1 LISLIPRDFIYNIH
15 MTTFSY
21 YHPITVRYG
30 DLDPQ
35 GHVNN
40 AVYLT
45 YLESARLGYYQQVGI
60 YHPDSR
66 IMTGMVVV
74 HNEIDYLAPI
84 RFGQAVQVG
93 LRVEKIGTK
102 SISFAFQIE
111 EVNDGTPFA
120 RGKSVMVAFDN
131 VTEQGIPIPDDWRE
145 QIIQFEEKRK
155 QA

>member
-1 LISLIPRDFIYNIH
+1 

-21 YHPITVRYG
+21 YHPITIRYG

-66 IMTGMVVV
+66 ILTGMVVV

-84 RFGQAVQVG
+84 RFGQAVRVG
-93 LRVEKIGTK
+93 LLVERVGTK
-102 SISFAFQIE
+102 SITFTFQIE
-111 EVNDGTPFA
+111 TDPDGMPLA
-120 RGKSVMVAFDN
+120 RGKSVMVAYDN
-131 VTEQGIPIPDDWRE
+131 STEQGIPIPEDWRE
-145 QIIQFEEKRK
+145 KINQFEEKGK
-155 QA
+155 KV

>member
-1 LISLIPRDFIYNIH
+1 

-66 IMTGMVVV
+66 ILTGMVVV

-84 RFGQAVQVG
+84 RFGQIVRVG
-93 LRVEKIGTK
+93 LRVERIGTK
-102 SISFAFQIE
+102 SITFAFQIE
-111 EVNDGTPFA
+111 SEEDETPLA
-120 RGKSVMVAFDN
+120 RGKSVMVAYDN
-131 VTEQGIPIPDDWRE
+131 QTEQGVPIPDEWRE
-145 QIIQFEEKRK
+145 QINQFEEERK
-155 QA
+155 TV

>member
-1 LISLIPRDFIYNIH
+1 

-21 YHPITVRYG
+21 FHPISVRYG

-40 AVYLT
+40 TVYLT

-66 IMTGMVVV
+66 ILTGMVVV

-84 RFGQAVQVG
+84 RFGQAVRVG
-93 LRVEKIGTK
+93 LRVERTGTK
-102 SISFAFQIE
+102 SITFAFQIE
-111 EVNDGTPFA
+111 NEADGTPFA
-120 RGKSVMVAFDN
+120 RGKSVMVAYDN
-131 VTEQGIPIPDDWRE
+131 TTEQGVPIPDAWRE
-145 QIIQFEEKRK
+145 QINQFEEMRK
-155 QA
+155 TE